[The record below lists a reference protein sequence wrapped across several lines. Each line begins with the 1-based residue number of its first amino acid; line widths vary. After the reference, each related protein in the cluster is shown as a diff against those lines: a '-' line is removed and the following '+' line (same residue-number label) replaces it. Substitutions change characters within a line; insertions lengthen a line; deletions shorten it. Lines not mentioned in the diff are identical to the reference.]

1 MDALSARHDSDAT
14 RLARFLLA
22 HALLLTFPGVPAIYI
37 QSILGARNDEEG
49 VARLGYNRAINR
61 QKYTEAEITAAL
73 QTEGNLRHDTWK
85 QLGELITRRRQHTAF
100 HPDSAFTARCI
111 NDEVLE
117 IIRTA
122 ENGESVAALFNLS
135 DQWQV
140 ISYDASGCCDVISGT
155 TINTASLTLAPWQ
168 AMWLSKA

>member
-1 MDALSARHDSDAT
+1 VDDLQAEGARVNWKNNPDGTRSPYEINVTYMDALSARHDSDAT

-73 QTEGNLRHDTWK
+73 QTEGNLRHDT
-85 QLGELITRRRQHTAF
+85 
-100 HPDSAFTARCI
+100 S
-111 NDEVLE
+111 
-117 IIRTA
+117 
-122 ENGESVAALFNLS
+122 
-135 DQWQV
+135 
-140 ISYDASGCCDVISGT
+140 
-155 TINTASLTLAPWQ
+155 
-168 AMWLSKA
+168 